1 MRKRFLS
8 AGIAAKLRE
17 RERVFDCIFKAQNFV
32 RQLNRIAEN
41 GEHYRVEA
49 CFRSES
55 GEFLGFVPCRIPD
68 NEMRCEYD

>member
-8 AGIAAKLRE
+8 AGIASKLRE

-32 RQLNRIAEN
+32 RRLNRDAEN
-41 GEHYRVEA
+41 GEQYRVEA
-49 CFRSES
+49 CFHTET

-68 NEMRCEYD
+68 NEKGCNE